1 MKIRDSFLDL
11 IMKDKMKQCEVVL
24 EDCLVT
30 NAEEE
35 GSNVFVIE
43 INMQI
48 TQEDTAILENTCAIE
63 KDMRKVATTEGKLRS
78 TDYWKPLEKQMR
90 L

>member
-24 EDCLVT
+24 EDCFVT
-30 NAEEE
+30 NVEEE

-48 TQEDTAILENTCAIE
+48 T
-63 KDMRKVATTEGKLRS
+63 
-78 TDYWKPLEKQMR
+78 
-90 L
+90 